1 MNKPLRFAGL
11 LLLSLLAFNTQSRA
25 QKMWVLTTNDMFYST
40 DASNL
45 AMMSTPMAVT
55 GLPSGMSLVGMDVRP
70 ATGEVYLFGYNS
82 TQQMAQVFTLDTTN
96 GMLSAIGMGINNL
109 VLEGQVGFDFN
120 PTVDRI
126 RVVSSGNQDYRLHPT
141 TGALVAT
148 DGTLMYAATDVN
160 AGVNPNIGSAAY
172 TNSFIGSTSTTL
184 YNYDDSL
191 NVLTIQNPPNNGV
204 QNTVGSSGLM
214 QNLMDATSSL
224 DIYFNPSN
232 MQNVAYL
239 AANTGSNTIDSL
251 YSINLSTGMTTVI
264 GSMNMA
270 VKEIAFHI
278 DRTAPALT
286 GVEMYALAS
295 NNNLLRFN
303 TSDPSYL
310 ISATPVSGLSAGQTL
325 VGMDVRPVDL
335 KLYGIGYN
343 AATMVA
349 RIYTIEPA
357 TGVATPVSADSIT
370 NIDLSGRVGVDFN
383 PVADR
388 IRVVTSNNKNYRF
401 NQLNGLLAAT
411 DSMLSYK
418 MGDVNFGVDPDVST
432 SAYTN
437 SIVAPTG
444 TLLYT
449 HDDSLNVL
457 LTQDPPNDGLLNTIG
472 ATGLMLNAMDK
483 TSDMDIYYDHAT
495 QMNIA
500 YFAANVAGSF
510 DQLYTINLATGAA
523 TLLGSIG
530 MGVAVL
536 DIAAQLAATPPAT
549 SVKELNK
556 AFNGLEAYPNP
567 LNGALNL
574 RFSLPTDAAVQIALY
589 DLTGKKVS
597 TLYNQNTA
605 AGSHALQFE
614 TSSLPSG
621 MYLLRL
627 ESQGQSQVIKL
638 VK

>member
-1 MNKPLRFAGL
+1 MNKPLRFASL
-11 LLLSLLAFNTQSRA
+11 LLVALLAFNSQSRA

-40 DASNL
+40 NASNL

-70 ATGEVYLFGYNS
+70 ATGQVYLFGYNS
-82 TQQMAQVFTLDTTN
+82 AQQMAQVFTLDTTN
-96 GMLSAIGMGINNL
+96 GMLSAIGMGISNL

-239 AANTGSNTIDSL
+239 AANTGSNTNDSL

-286 GVEMYALAS
+286 GVDMYALAS

-310 ISATPVSGLSAGQTL
+310 ISATPVSGLTAGQTL

-349 RIYTIEPA
+349 RIYTIEPS

-418 MGDVNFGVDPDVST
+418 MGDVNFGMDPDVST

-437 SIVAPTG
+437 SIVAPMG

-500 YFAANVAGSF
+500 YFAANVSGSF

-523 TLLGSIG
+523 TALGSIG
-530 MGVAVL
+530 MGVAVV

-549 SVKELNK
+549 SVTELNK

-567 LNGALNL
+567 LHGALNL

-597 TLYNQNTA
+597 SLYNQNTA

>member
-1 MNKPLRFAGL
+1 MNKPLRFASL
-11 LLLSLLAFNTQSRA
+11 LLVALLAFNSQSQA

-40 DASNL
+40 NASNL
-45 AMMSTPMAVT
+45 AMMSTPMAVI

-70 ATGEVYLFGYNS
+70 ATGQVYLFGYNS
-82 TQQMAQVFTLDTTN
+82 AQQMAQVFTLDTTN
-96 GMLSAIGMGINNL
+96 GMLSAIGMGISNL

-286 GVEMYALAS
+286 GVDMYALAS

-472 ATGLMLNAMDK
+472 ATGLMLNAMDR

>member
-1 MNKPLRFAGL
+1 MNKPLRFASL
-11 LLLSLLAFNTQSRA
+11 LLVALLAFNSQSQA
-25 QKMWVLTTNDMFYST
+25 QKMWVLTTNDLFYST

-82 TQQMAQVFTLDTTN
+82 AQQMAQVFTLDTTT
-96 GMLSAIGMGINNL
+96 GMLSAIGMGISNL

-148 DGTLMYAATDVN
+148 DGTLMYAANDVN

-472 ATGLMLNAMDK
+472 ATGLMLNAMDR

-549 SVKELNK
+549 SVNELNK

-621 MYLLRL
+621 MYLLRF

>member
-1 MNKPLRFAGL
+1 MNKPLRFASL
-11 LLLSLLAFNTQSRA
+11 LLVALLAFNSQSQA
-25 QKMWVLTTNDMFYST
+25 QKMWVLTTNDQFYST
-40 DASNL
+40 NASNL

-70 ATGEVYLFGYNS
+70 ATGQVYLFGYNS
-82 TQQMAQVFTLDTTN
+82 AQQMAQVFTLDTTN
-96 GMLSAIGMGINNL
+96 GMLSAIGMGISNL

-310 ISATPVSGLSAGQTL
+310 ISATPVSGLTAGQTL

-510 DQLYTINLATGAA
+510 DQLYTFNLATGAA

-530 MGVAVL
+530 MGVSVL

-549 SVKELNK
+549 SVNELNK

-605 AGSHALQFE
+605 AGSHTLQFE
-614 TSSLPSG
+614 TSSLPNG

>member
-1 MNKPLRFAGL
+1 MNKPLRFASL
-11 LLLSLLAFNTQSRA
+11 LLVALLAFNSQSQA
-25 QKMWVLTTNDMFYST
+25 QKMWVLTTNDLFYST

-70 ATGEVYLFGYNS
+70 ATGQVYLFGYNS
-82 TQQMAQVFTLDTTN
+82 AQQMAQVFTLDTTN
-96 GMLSAIGMGINNL
+96 GMLSAIGMGISNL

-148 DGTLMYAATDVN
+148 DGTLMYAASDVN

-310 ISATPVSGLSAGQTL
+310 ISATPVSGLTAGQTL

-472 ATGLMLNAMDK
+472 ATGLMLNAMDR

-574 RFSLPTDAAVQIALY
+574 RFSLPTDATVQIALY

-621 MYLLRL
+621 MYLLRF